1 VPAPEELPLI
11 PQTGNLSSE
20 RFNHG
25 PTSQSMLVGKLRLEL
40 KFKEK
45 KAQTKEKRTI
55 GFRAIVSIVDNLT
68 TGEALPLVP

>member
-1 VPAPEELPLI
+1 
-11 PQTGNLSSE
+11 
-20 RFNHG
+20 
-25 PTSQSMLVGKLRLEL
+25 MLVGKLRLEL